1 MQVLKVGDLAEY
13 IDEVFSQEQGLQ
25 DVWVEGEV
33 ASCTVSVQGHCYLTL
48 KDERAS
54 IRGVLFRA
62 SYARIGFLI
71 QSGMMLLAH
80 GRVNF
85 YRDRGETQLLLDTA
99 QPSGVGGLYLAFEQ
113 LKNRL
118 EAEGLFDPRHKRRPP
133 AFPRKV
139 AIVTSESGA
148 ALRDVLK
155 VLRRR
160 CPAVPALVVHALV
173 QGDVAAASV
182 VRALKRAAQRPG
194 VEVILLV
201 RGGGAIEDLASFND
215 ESLARAIRAC
225 PVPVIVG
232 VGHETDFT
240 IADFAADVRAATPS
254 QAAEMAVPDQ
264 AQLRRDVL
272 AQRERLNGAIAR
284 EAATKAEALRVL
296 GERLDRQSPERQ
308 VPLMRQ
314 RLDDRAQRLEA
325 ALRVGL
331 DRAKQRLQGHSD
343 RLEALSPIAV
353 LGRGY
358 SLARDEQGALVT
370 SVAGL
375 RPGRR
380 LTTVFADG
388 SAEAEITSVTP
399 NAGADTAPVPALEP
413 GGVDG

>member
-1 MQVLKVGDLAEY
+1 
-13 IDEVFSQEQGLQ
+13 
-25 DVWVEGEV
+25 
-33 ASCTVSVQGHCYLTL
+33 
-48 KDERAS
+48 
-54 IRGVLFRA
+54 
-62 SYARIGFLI
+62 
-71 QSGMMLLAH
+71 
-80 GRVNF
+80 
-85 YRDRGETQLLLDTA
+85 
-99 QPSGVGGLYLAFEQ
+99 
-113 LKNRL
+113 
-118 EAEGLFDPRHKRRPP
+118 
-133 AFPRKV
+133 
-139 AIVTSESGA
+139 
-148 ALRDVLK
+148 
-155 VLRRR
+155 
-160 CPAVPALVVHALV
+160 
-173 QGDVAAASV
+173 
-182 VRALKRAAQRPG
+182 

-215 ESLARAIRAC
+215 EGLARAIRAC

-296 GERLDRQSPERQ
+296 GERLDRQSPERL

-331 DRAKQRLQGHSD
+331 ERAAQRLQGQSD

-370 SVAGL
+370 SVVGL

-388 SAEAEITSVTP
+388 SAEAEITAVNP
-399 NAGADTAPVPALEP
+399 NAEADAPVPALEP